1 MCGNRSNDVP
11 SDVNFSGLDSGNI
24 DLEESMDSTND
35 IPTDHDMMLD
45 SVITDQYE
53 LQERIRQL
61 EEEVSSLKHQLEEV
75 QSCNDQ
81 LTHATIEHQGVQ
93 HLKDEIDRLRDELK
107 KKDQSIGSLET
118 KVSELQAE
126 VAKLK
131 QKLVE
136 SESDQDQVYL
146 CQVAIEFEEAICTHV
161 LPQVFSNN
169 SSAKID
175 DLLKILNGGDKDAL
189 DPKKYNVEAVLTK
202 ARQSWDEV
210 CENLNLP
217 PAWKKRTGEKKVKSF
232 HQSAPD
238 IFRAIDL
245 LRHKRNFVAHPNP
258 VSVQVAEE
266 KVARASIRKDMNE
279 WQFKLVE
286 DFILS
291 MRTHIK
297 RSGIKTDQNRL
308 KLD

>member
-11 SDVNFSGLDSGNI
+11 IASDVNFDPDDIDS
-24 DLEESMDSTND
+24 EMSTD
-35 IPTDHDMMLD
+35 EMLD
-45 SVITDQYE
+45 SVITE
-53 LQERIRQL
+53 LQERIQEL
-61 EEEVSSLKHQLEEV
+61 EEQVSHLKHRLDEV

-81 LTHATIEHQGVQ
+81 LTHATIEHQGIQ
-93 HLKDEIDRLRDELK
+93 HLKDEINRLKGELK
-107 KKDQSIGSLET
+107 KKDQSIGSLEA

-131 QKLVE
+131 QKLIE

-146 CQVAIEFEEAICTHV
+146 CQVAIEFEEAICAHV
-161 LPQVFSNN
+161 LPEVFSK
-169 SSAKID
+169 SSGVKID
-175 DLLKILNGGDKDAL
+175 HLLKILNGGDKDAL
-189 DPKKYNVEAVLTK
+189 DPTKYNVQAVLSE
-202 ARQSWDEV
+202 ARQRWDKV

-266 KVARASIRKDMNE
+266 KVTRASIRKDMNE

-291 MRTHIK
+291 LRTHIN

-308 KLD
+308 KL